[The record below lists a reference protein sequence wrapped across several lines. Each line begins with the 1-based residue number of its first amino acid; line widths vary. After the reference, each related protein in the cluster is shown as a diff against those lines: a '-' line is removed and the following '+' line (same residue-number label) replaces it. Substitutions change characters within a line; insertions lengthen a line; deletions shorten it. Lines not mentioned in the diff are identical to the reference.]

1 MNVDCRLHLN
11 ISSYKHQ
18 KRSSTS
24 MPIRRNAISTRFPD
38 PNTVLIVQLESPLT
52 QDLTS
57 HAERKNIKAM
67 YIKKGSK

>member
-1 MNVDCRLHLN
+1 
-11 ISSYKHQ
+11 
-18 KRSSTS
+18 